1 MSSINQTNVPN
12 LELKND
18 GITLPEESEILNGVI
33 QDFQNA
39 FNNKLKFYN
48 ANNEFLLST
57 PQGQLVT
64 SIAAIISDRN
74 RLMAH
79 YVNQVDPNYAIGRM
93 QDAIGRIY
101 FIERRQATYT
111 TVLAKCSGKEGTI
124 IPAGT
129 QVKDIQGNIYQ
140 SLDENA
146 VMINQEVYVYDANHN
161 YKLDENNQP
170 IKSLESC
177 VYVNFECTEKGKIS
191 CPAWTLTERYQVIE
205 GWESITNEYDGIIGG
220 ENESQAQFEQRRRQ
234 SVAHN
239 SLNSVDSI
247 MANLLMMDE
256 VEDAYVTE
264 NYEAKEKKIT
274 DNLIMK
280 PHSIYVC
287 VYQKKQQT
295 TRSKPI
301 SSDVQSDIEMEI
313 AKTIWRKKTPGC
325 ALNGNIGVYVTDD
338 TLDNNGVALY
348 ASKAMPSYLI
358 NFDFAKE
365 VSIYISVKLSKP
377 KPIVGDPALL
387 VKNKIYNIFTGKD
400 GSKKPRMGS
409 QILASQFYCAVQSL
423 GDWARIITLKV
434 GLDKNPTEDMIQ
446 VAINEMPILDMSN
459 IEVTFDS
466 KVSEVFPEQ
475 NGASYG

>member
-1 MSSINQTNVPN
+1 MSSTNQTNVPK
-12 LELKND
+12 LEFQNS

-39 FNNKLKFYN
+39 FQNKLKFYN
-48 ANNEFLLST
+48 SNNEFLLST

-74 RLMAH
+74 RLLAH

-101 FIERRQATYT
+101 FIERKQATYT
-111 TVLAKCSGKEGTI
+111 TVRAKCSGKEGTI

-129 QVKDIQGNIYQ
+129 LVKDIQGNIYR

-146 VMINQEVYVYDANHN
+146 VMINQEVDAYD
-161 YKLDENNQP
+161 KNNQP
-170 IKSLESC
+170 IKVIESFID
-177 VYVNFECTEKGKIS
+177 VNFECTEKGEIP
-191 CPAWTLTERYQVIE
+191 CPAGTLTERYEVIE
-205 GWESITNEYDGIIGG
+205 GWESVTNKYDGIIGG

-264 NYEAKEKKIT
+264 NYEGIEKKIT
-274 DNLIMK
+274 NDLVIK

-295 TRSKPI
+295 TNSEPI
-301 SSDVQSDIEMEI
+301 TLNEQSNIELKI

-325 ALNGNIGVYVTDD
+325 ALNGSISVEVADD
-338 TLDNNGVALY
+338 TVDANGKALY
-348 ASKAMPSYLI
+348 APSAVPTYLI
-358 NFDFAKE
+358 NFDFAQE
-365 VSIYISVKLSKP
+365 IPIYISVKLSKP
-377 KPIVGDPALL
+377 KPIVGDPTVL
-387 VKNKIYNIFTGKD
+387 VKNKIYSVFTEQNGVN
-400 GSKKPRMGS
+400 KPRMGS

-423 GDWARIITLKV
+423 GDWVKIINLKI
-434 GLDKNPTEDMIQ
+434 GLSANPTEDMIK
-446 VAINEMPILDMSN
+446 VAINQMPTLDIDN
-459 IEVTFDS
+459 IDVVFDP
-466 KVSEVFPEQ
+466 KISEVFPEAH
-475 NGASYG
+475 GASYE